1 MSRHLSWRSLLGLG
15 VLLLLILPLMIV
27 PLGLILVQA
36 FLVDG
41 KLSLGNV
48 TLVIGSLG
56 YWGSLAN
63 TVMVSLGATAVAT
76 VLGVPLAWLFARS
89 DLAGR
94 VWLERLAEL
103 PMFIPPFVGAVAWTL
118 LGAPRIGIANLMLRK
133 LGVPEFIDVY
143 TMRGM
148 IWVMGL
154 YLAPYVIM
162 IVASALRS
170 LDPSLEEAGQ
180 ISGLTRLG
188 TARRITLALVRPA
201 ILSSAVLCFSIA
213 IGLFGTPVVLGWTRQ
228 ILVVTARIWM
238 ASQAVPPDF
247 GVMAVLAIYLMML
260 SALSLWLQ
268 QWLLRGRS
276 YTTVTGKGFRARR
289 LTLGRLGA
297 PALALVIVYLL
308 LSVVAPIA
316 VLAAAALSTY
326 TWSGVFSLK
335 TAQEILDS
343 DDTWY
348 TLRNSVWISVVAATL
363 ASMLGL
369 AVAWLR
375 QRSKIR
381 GRGLIEAL
389 VLLPVSVPGIA
400 FGVGVMLVWIKLPLP
415 VYGTALILI
424 FALVGRFSAY
434 SVRAVSANLMQ
445 VHPELEE
452 AGRIAGLGRIATFRR
467 ITLPLVM
474 PGIIAGWVL
483 LFSFFI
489 TELSMVIL
497 LYTTE
502 SRTFSV
508 LSFETWNTG
517 FFSELAALS
526 LIQLAIGMSVA
537 LGARVL
543 MQSGFSAQT
552 SST

>member
-1 MSRHLSWRSLLGLG
+1 MRSRFSWRSTLGIG
-15 VLLLLILPLMIV
+15 GLLLLIMPLMVI
-27 PLGLILVQA
+27 PLGLILAQA

-41 KLSLGNV
+41 KLSFGNV
-48 TLVIGSLG
+48 TQVMGSLS

-63 TVMVSLGATAVAT
+63 TVMISLGATAVAS

-118 LGAPRIGIANLMLRK
+118 LGAPRIGIANLILRK

-180 ISGLTRLG
+180 MSGLTRIG

-201 ILSSAVLCFSIA
+201 ISSSAVLCFSIS

-238 ASQAVPPDF
+238 SSQAVPPDF
-247 GVMAVLAIYLMML
+247 GVMAVLAVYLMTL

-268 QWLLRGRS
+268 QRLLRGRS

-289 LTLGRLGA
+289 LKLGRLGA
-297 PALALVIVYLL
+297 PALALVIVYLI
-308 LSVVAPIA
+308 LSVAAPIA

-381 GRGLIEAL
+381 GRALIEAL

-400 FGVGVMLVWIKLPLP
+400 FGVGVMLVWIKVPLP

-424 FALVGRFSAY
+424 FALAGRFSAY

-452 AGRIAGLGRIATFRR
+452 AGRIAGLGRFATFRR

-543 MQSGFSAQT
+543 MRSGFNAET